1 MRRLWGLALGAAVLF
16 GLAMPAEAQK
26 RANTVRFGYDQVP
39 ENVDPYYNSVRIGV
53 ILGQQVWDTLIYRDP
68 KTNEYRG
75 QLATAWRWIDERTLE
90 LDLRQGVK
98 FHNGEEFDADDVV
111 FTLNYVSDPANKS
124 VTQQNV
130 SWIQRVDKIDKYKVR
145 IITRRPF
152 PAAIEYL
159 AGPLVIHPNE
169 YYAQVGPRGMNERP
183 IGSGPYRVVEHQLG
197 KQITLRR
204 NPDYFRDS
212 PKPQPT
218 IETIIVRFIPDRQ
231 TQVAEMLAG
240 GLEFIMNIAPDQA
253 AQMRAVPTLQ
263 IVSGETMRI
272 AFLQM
277 ATSEQSPTPALRDV
291 RVRRAINHAI
301 DRQTMATQLVGPGSQ
316 VLNAICFRTQFGCDD
331 TGATQYPYDPAK
343 ARQLLAEAGFPNGFE
358 LDLHSYRERNQAEAM
373 INYLRAVGIRATL
386 RFGQYATFREQNR
399 ANRASLAHQTW
410 GSFSVNDA
418 SASTSVFYK
427 GVDDDVTRDP
437 ELIGLLSRADT
448 VTDPDQR
455 KAAYR
460 AALARISEQAYSVP
474 LYSLVTFYAT
484 AKDLEFTPYP
494 DELPRFWEM
503 RWK

>member
-1 MRRLWGLALGAAVLF
+1 MRRFWGLVFGAAVLM

-75 QLATAWRWIDERTLE
+75 QLATAWRWIDDRTLE

-111 FTLNYVSDPANKS
+111 FTLNFVSDPANKS

-130 SWIQRVDKIDKYKVR
+130 SWIQRVEKVDKFKVR
-145 IITRRPF
+145 IVTRRPF

-169 YYAQVGPRGMNERP
+169 YYAQVGPRGMNEKP
-183 IGSGPYRVVEHQLG
+183 IGTGPYRVTDHQIG

-218 IETIIVRFIPDRQ
+218 IETVVIRFIPDRQ

-240 GLEFIMNIAPDQA
+240 GLDFIMNIAPDQA
-253 AQMRAVPTLQ
+253 AQMRAVPSLQ

-277 ATSEQSPTPALRDV
+277 ATSDQSPTPALRDV

-316 VLNAICFRTQFGCDD
+316 VLNAICFRSQFGCDD
-331 TGATQYPYDPAK
+331 SKTTQYAYDPAK
-343 ARQLLAEAGFPNGFE
+343 ARQLLAEAGFPNGFDLE
-358 LDLHSYRERNQAEAM
+358 LHSYRERNQAEAM
-373 INYLRAVGIRATL
+373 IGYLRAVGIRAAL
-386 RFGQYATFREQNR
+386 RFGQYAAFREQNR
-399 ANRASLAHQTW
+399 ANRVGLAHQTW
-410 GSFSVNDA
+410 GSFSVNDT

-427 GVDDDVTRDP
+427 GVDDDTTRDP
-437 ELIGLLSRADT
+437 ELIALLSRGDT
-448 VTDPDQR
+448 VTDPEQR

-460 AALARISEQAYSVP
+460 DALARISEQAFSVP
-474 LYSLVTFYAT
+474 LYSLVTFYAA